1 MAGQKS
7 HGDVGLNLLAGLLTL
22 PVLLPVLFWAAY
34 HYHKDRHLPE
44 PVGNLVLCF
53 ALGIAA
59 SYLSKGLYL
68 SLDWWDLR
76 YDALLL
82 ADTNPLG
89 LLAYAVLA
97 IGPIEELSKLLP
109 FVLIVLRMK
118 AFDEPMDGIIYASF
132 IALGYAAAE
141 NVHYLEFLTPFEA
154 AARGFAGPVV
164 HILFASIWG
173 YWIGCAYLAGR
184 SIWLCGLGGFA
195 IAAVL
200 HGLYDFA
207 VLLNPA
213 WALPVAASGILVLW
227 IWRLR
232 LLRALHLNAIEAT
245 DRASENES
253 REAGE

>member
-1 MAGQKS
+1 M
-7 HGDVGLNLLAGLLTL
+7 LEGLLTL
-22 PVLLPVLFWAAY
+22 PVIVPVLFWAAY

-44 PVGNLVLCF
+44 PVGNLALCF

-59 SYLSKGLYL
+59 SYLSTGLYV
-68 SLDWWDLR
+68 SLGWLNLR

-82 ADTNPLG
+82 ADTDPVG

-97 IGPIEELSKLLP
+97 IGPIEEFSKLLP
-109 FVLIVLRMK
+109 FVVIVLRMK
-118 AFDEPMDGIIYASF
+118 AFDEPIDGITYASF

-173 YWIGCAYLAGR
+173 YWIGCAHLAGR
-184 SIWLCGLGGFA
+184 SILVCALKGFA

-207 VLLNPA
+207 VLLNPT
-213 WALPVAASGILVLW
+213 WSLPVAASGILLLW

-232 LLRALHLNAIEAT
+232 LLRALHLDAIK
-245 DRASENES
+245 ASDAES
-253 REAGE
+253 RDTDQ

>member
-7 HGDVGLNLLAGLLTL
+7 LCDVELILLKGLLTL
-22 PVLLPVLFWAAY
+22 PVIVPVLFWAAY

-44 PVGNLVLCF
+44 PVGNLALSF

-59 SYLSKGLYL
+59 SYLSTGLYL
-68 SLDWWDLR
+68 SLDWFNLR

-118 AFDEPMDGIIYASF
+118 AFDEPIDGITYASF

-173 YWIGCAYLAGR
+173 YWIGCAHLAGR
-184 SIWLCGLGGFA
+184 SIWLCGLEGFA

-213 WALPVAASGILVLW
+213 WSLPVAASGILVLW

-245 DRASENES
+245 DRASDS
-253 REAGE
+253 DPREAGE

>member
-1 MAGQKS
+1 M
-7 HGDVGLNLLAGLLTL
+7 LEGLLTL
-22 PVLLPVLFWAAY
+22 PVIVPVLFWAGY

-44 PVGNLVLCF
+44 PPGNLLLSF
-53 ALGIAA
+53 ALGIGA
-59 SYLSKGLYL
+59 SYLSMGFYV
-68 SLDWWDLR
+68 SLGWLGLR
-76 YDALLL
+76 YDAMLL
-82 ADTNPLG
+82 ADSNPLG

-109 FVLIVLRMK
+109 FVLVVLRLK
-118 AFDEPMDGIIYASF
+118 AFDEPLDGITYASF

-141 NVHYLEFLTPFEA
+141 NVLYLEFLSPFEA

-173 YWIGCAYLAGR
+173 YWIGCAHLAGR
-184 SIWLCGLGGFA
+184 SIFVCGLEGFA
-195 IAAVL
+195 IASVL

-213 WALPVAASGILVLW
+213 WSLPVAASGILVLW
-227 IWRLR
+227 VWRLK
-232 LLRALHLNAIEAT
+232 LLRALHLDAVALT
-245 DRASENES
+245 DRANDSDP